1 MIKIPDEKKEALT
14 TGRRKTSTARVKMVS
29 NGKGVITINK
39 KPLEKY
45 FPVLDHQT
53 QITRPLRV
61 ANMLDKVDVKINVN
75 GGGVAGQAGAISLG
89 IARSLLEFDPTL
101 RSLLRKEDL
110 LTRDPR
116 AKERKKYGRKG
127 ARRRFQWTKR

>member
-1 MIKIPDEKKEALT
+1 MPEAKNKTMINT
-14 TGRRKTSTARVKMVS
+14 TGRRKNAIARVRLLPD
-29 NGKGVITINK
+29 GKGVILINGRDLAAYFSTI
-39 KPLEKY
+39 
-45 FPVLDHQT
+45 DHQT
-53 QITRPLRV
+53 QVKKPLVV
-61 ANMLDKVDVKINVN
+61 AEAVENVDVKARVS
-75 GGGVAGQAGAISLG
+75 GGGISGQAGAVSLG
-89 IARSLLEFDPTL
+89 IARALLEVNPEL

>member
-1 MIKIPDEKKEALT
+1 MKIPIEKKEILS
-14 TGRRKTSTARVKMVS
+14 TGRRKTSTARVKVIS
-29 NGKGVITINK
+29 NGKGVITVNK

-45 FPVLDHQT
+45 FPVLDHQA
-53 QITRPLRV
+53 QIVRPLRV
-61 ANMLDKVDVKINVN
+61 AEMIDKVDVKVNVT
-75 GGGVAGQAGAISLG
+75 GGGVSGQAGAISLG
-89 IARSLLEFDPTL
+89 IARSLLTLEPTL
-101 RSLLRKEDL
+101 RSLFRKEDL

>member
-1 MIKIPDEKKEALT
+1 MSEKKKKEIISA
-14 TGRRKTSTARVKMVS
+14 TGRRKEAIARVRVVLGGQGKIVI
-29 NGKGVITINK
+29 NGREFENYFNTVDFRMQVK
-39 KPLEKY
+39 KPLIVADLEKN
-45 FPVLDHQT
+45 VNIL
-53 QITRPLRV
+53 
-61 ANMLDKVDVKINVN
+61 ANVN
-75 GGGVAGQAGAISLG
+75 GGGLGGQAGAVSLG
-89 IARSLLEFDPTL
+89 ISRCLLTMNPQL